1 MGKIG
6 WLLLHDTSFLASEKQ
21 KWWGVKNLQVLFIL
35 APDFSLLGF
44 DRSTFIYKLQMVNS
58 ATSIHLIPYY
68 LEVVSLTVLIQK
80 HDWILA

>member
-35 APDFSLLGF
+35 APDFHSWGLTGLLL
-44 DRSTFIYKLQMVNS
+44 STSF
-58 ATSIHLIPYY
+58 
-68 LEVVSLTVLIQK
+68 EWLTVQLVST
-80 HDWILA
+80 